1 MKYIALAEVDN
12 DVLIRGD
19 ECIVNM
25 EELYKALSDPE
36 CTEITICKEFYD
48 KYFTFPALCDFV
60 ENCGTVAPNVTV
72 IVPDTVYVDMNSAV
86 REIAQY
92 KSTEEVTYALVANP
106 TKYIAT
112 MQALCSYYFSAR
124 DDAAIANN
132 RASELML
139 TIDELRDSKNR
150 VSTELD
156 KMTTHAN
163 ELNASLQTLVNR
175 VNFRYEKT
183 IKPDEMFVLKENQF
197 RHILYIKEITRVRF
211 IDTLLYYLQE
221 IMKTLYSVP
230 IRTVVIEPFYSYGRE
245 SLYPGYKP
253 HWKLSYKDVYS
264 GNIFM
269 AGIQP
274 KVMRDV
280 LQNSNHLHYLVILD
294 RGGYMSPHVTGGNVT
309 TMYTVADVKD
319 APDTADA
326 IISYGEDTLYIPY
339 IENFE
344 ELSPEERIQKY
355 SSMQILQTLVNALEE
370 EL

>member
-1 MKYIALAEVDN
+1 MKYIALAKVDN
-12 DVLIRGD
+12 DILIRGD

-25 EELYKALSDPE
+25 EELYCALSDPE
-36 CTEITICKEFYD
+36 CTEIVINKEFYD

-72 IVPDTVYVDMNSAV
+72 TVPDTVYTDMNNAV
-86 REIAQY
+86 REVARY
-92 KSTEEVTYALVANP
+92 KTQEEFSYALIADP
-106 TKYIAT
+106 TKLIAT
-112 MQALCSYYFSAR
+112 VQALCSYYFAAR
-124 DDAAIANN
+124 DEASVANN

-139 TIDELRDSKNR
+139 LIDELQQDKDALRG
-150 VSTELD
+150 ELG

-183 IKPDEMFVLKENQF
+183 INPDNMFVLNENQF
-197 RHILYIKEITRVRF
+197 KHVLYIKEITRVRF
-211 IDTLLYYLQE
+211 VDTMLYYLQE

-245 SLYPGYKP
+245 ALYPGYAP
-253 HWKLSYKDVYS
+253 HWKLSYRDVYS

-274 KVMRDV
+274 KVMHDV

-294 RGGYMSPHVTGGNVT
+294 RGGYMTPHVKGHNVT
-309 TMYTVADVKD
+309 TIYTAADINDV
-319 APDTADA
+319 PDDMEQV
-326 IISYGEDTLYIPY
+326 ISYCEDTLNIPY
-339 IENFE
+339 IEDFE
-344 ELSPEERIQKY
+344 ELSPEEKIQKY
-355 SSMQILQTLVNALEE
+355 SSMPILQTLVNTLEE

>member
-1 MKYIALAEVDN
+1 MKYIALDKVDN
-12 DVLIRGD
+12 DILIRGD
-19 ECIVNM
+19 ECIINL
-25 EELYKALSDPE
+25 EELYCALSDPE
-36 CTEITICKEFYD
+36 CTEIVINKEFYD

-60 ENCGTVAPNVTV
+60 ENCGTVAPNITVT
-72 IVPDTVYVDMNSAV
+72 VPDTVYTDMNSAV
-86 REIAQY
+86 REVARY
-92 KSTEEVTYALVANP
+92 KTLEEFSYALITNP
-106 TKYIAT
+106 TKLIAT
-112 MQALCSYYFSAR
+112 IQNLCSYYFAAR
-124 DDAAIANN
+124 DDASVANN

-139 TIDELRDSKNR
+139 LIDELQQDKDSLK
-150 VSTELD
+150 TELS

-183 IKPDEMFVLKENQF
+183 INPEELFVLHENQF
-197 RHILYIKEITRVRF
+197 KHVLYIKEITRVRF
-211 IDTLLYYLQE
+211 VDTMLYYLQE

-230 IRTVVIEPFYSYGRE
+230 IRTVVIEPFYSYGKE
-245 SLYPGYKP
+245 ELYPDYTP
-253 HWKLSYKDVYS
+253 HWKLSYRDVYS

-294 RGGYMSPHVTGGNVT
+294 RGGYMTPHVVGSNVST
-309 TMYTVADVKD
+309 VYTVADMKD
-319 APDTADA
+319 APNDADK
-326 IISYGEDTLYIPY
+326 IISYSEDTLNIPY
-339 IENFE
+339 IEDFE

-355 SSMQILQTLVNALEE
+355 SSMQILQTLVNTLEE